1 MKLIKLLVAVIAL
14 SLIAMPLARAQ
25 ETETPTE
32 KATPTPAEKAEAEKS
47 EPEKK
52 SEAEKSPAPEKSAA
66 KSEKPE
72 ASPSAKAPT
81 NAAPSEKTAAKG
93 SVDAQL
99 KDMEDRWEMAI
110 SKHDTATVE
119 QLIADDYVMTNEK
132 GKVLNR
138 AAALKE
144 RKKDTDTY
152 EKATNSK
159 IAVHMI
165 NRDAAVVT
173 GMSQE
178 TGKDKSGK
186 PFDRTYRWTD
196 TFVVRNGK
204 WQCVATQV
212 TLLAQK

>member
-138 AAALKE
+138 SQWQVAMCRYAGDFACAE
-144 RKKDTDTY
+144 V
-152 EKATNSK
+152 
-159 IAVHMI
+159 IAGTSFS
-165 NRDAAVVT
+165 R
-173 GMSQE
+173 
-178 TGKDKSGK
+178 
-186 PFDRTYRWTD
+186 
-196 TFVVRNGK
+196 
-204 WQCVATQV
+204 
-212 TLLAQK
+212 